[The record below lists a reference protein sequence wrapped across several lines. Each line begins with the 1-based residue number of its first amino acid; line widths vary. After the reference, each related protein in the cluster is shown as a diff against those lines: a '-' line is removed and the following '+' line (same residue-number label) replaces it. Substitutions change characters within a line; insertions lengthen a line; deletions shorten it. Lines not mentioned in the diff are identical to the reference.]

1 MAARGKFIAFEGID
15 GSGKSTQIL
24 LLQQKLTK
32 AGIPVYLTREPTD
45 GPYGA
50 MLHTIMT
57 GRLDACEET
66 IAALYVADR
75 MDHIKNTRNGILKK
89 LEEGMTVISDRYYFS
104 SYAYQGAHISMD
116 WTIQA
121 NSICANALRPDL
133 NVYLDISPEASF
145 QRISQNR
152 TDFEIYEKLDNLKN
166 TRDKYM
172 EAFERL
178 KEEERIERVSAEQP
192 LEQVERDIWKIVAP
206 LFGLS
211 ITE

>member
-1 MAARGKFIAFEGID
+1 MAVRGKFIAFEGID

-24 LLQQKLTK
+24 LLQQKLME

-75 MDHIKNTRNGILKK
+75 MDHIKNVRNGILKK
-89 LEEGMTVISDRYYFS
+89 LEEGMTVITDRYYFS

-121 NSICANALRPDL
+121 NSLCANALRPDL
-133 NVYLDISPEASF
+133 NLYLDISPEASF
-145 QRISQNR
+145 ERISRNR
-152 TDFEIYEKLDNLKN
+152 TDFEIYEKLDNLRN
-166 TRDKYM
+166 TRDKYF

-178 KEEERIERVSAEQP
+178 KHEERIEIVSAEQP
-192 LEQVERDIWKIVAP
+192 MEQVEQDIWKITAP
-206 LFGLS
+206 LFGLD
-211 ITE
+211 

>member
-1 MAARGKFIAFEGID
+1 MAVRGKFIAFEGID

-24 LLQQKLTK
+24 LLQQKLME

-75 MDHIKNTRNGILKK
+75 MDHIKNVRNGILKK
-89 LEEGMTVISDRYYFS
+89 LEEGMTVITDRYYFS

-121 NSICANALRPDL
+121 NSLCANALRPDL
-133 NVYLDISPEASF
+133 NLYLDISPEASF
-145 QRISQNR
+145 ERISRNR
-152 TDFEIYEKLDNLKN
+152 TDFEIYEKLDNLRN
-166 TRDKYM
+166 TRDKYF

-178 KEEERIERVSAEQP
+178 KHEERIEIVSAEQSV
-192 LEQVERDIWKIVAP
+192 EQVEQDIWKITAP
-206 LFGLS
+206 LFGLD
-211 ITE
+211 

>member
-1 MAARGKFIAFEGID
+1 MSTRGKFIAFEGID

-24 LLQQKLTK
+24 LLQRKLQE

-45 GPYGA
+45 GPYGS
-50 MLHTIMT
+50 MLHTIMI

-66 IAALYVADR
+66 IAAMYVADR
-75 MDHIKNTRNGILKK
+75 MDHIKNERNGILKK
-89 LEEGMTVISDRYYFS
+89 LEEGMTVITDRYYFS

-121 NSICANALRPDL
+121 NSLCANALKPDL
-133 NVYLDISPEASF
+133 NVYLDISPETSF

-166 TRDKYM
+166 TREKYM
-172 EAFERL
+172 EAFEKL
-178 KEEERIERVSAEQP
+178 KDEEKIAIVSADQS
-192 LEQVERDIWKIVAP
+192 LEQVEKDIWTAVAP
-206 LFGLS
+206 LFQMDR
-211 ITE
+211 

>member
-1 MAARGKFIAFEGID
+1 MSTRGKFIAFEGID

-24 LLQQKLTK
+24 LLQRKLQE

-45 GPYGA
+45 GPYGS

-66 IAALYVADR
+66 IAAMYVADR
-75 MDHIKNTRNGILKK
+75 MDHIKNERNGILKK
-89 LEEGMTVISDRYYFS
+89 LEEGMTVITDRYYFS

-121 NSICANALRPDL
+121 NSLCANALKPDL
-133 NVYLDISPEASF
+133 NVYLDISPETSF

-166 TRDKYM
+166 TREKYM
-172 EAFERL
+172 EAFEKL
-178 KEEERIERVSAEQP
+178 KDEEKIAIVSADQS
-192 LEQVERDIWKIVAP
+192 LEQVEKDIWTAVAP
-206 LFGLS
+206 LFQMDR
-211 ITE
+211 

>member
-1 MAARGKFIAFEGID
+1 MSTRGKFIAFEGID

-24 LLQQKLTK
+24 LLQKKLQE

-45 GPYGA
+45 GPYGS

-66 IAALYVADR
+66 IAAMYVADR
-75 MDHIKNTRNGILKK
+75 MDHIKNERNGILKK
-89 LEEGMTVISDRYYFS
+89 LEEGMTVITDRYYFS

-121 NSICANALRPDL
+121 NSLCANALKPDL
-133 NVYLDISPEASF
+133 NVYLDISPETSF

-166 TRDKYM
+166 TREKYM
-172 EAFERL
+172 EAFEKL
-178 KEEERIERVSAEQP
+178 KDEEKIAIVSANQS
-192 LEQVERDIWKIVAP
+192 LEQVEKDIWTAVAP
-206 LFGLS
+206 LFQLNV
-211 ITE
+211 

>member
-1 MAARGKFIAFEGID
+1 MTVRGKFIAFEGID
-15 GSGKSTQIL
+15 GSGKSTQSL
-24 LLQQKLTK
+24 LLQQKLME

-75 MDHIKNTRNGILKK
+75 MDHIKNVRNGILKK
-89 LEEGMTVISDRYYFS
+89 LEEGMTVITDRYYFS

-121 NSICANALRPDL
+121 NSLCANALRPDL
-133 NVYLDISPEASF
+133 NLYLDISPEASF
-145 QRISQNR
+145 ERISRNR
-152 TDFEIYEKLDNLKN
+152 TDFEIYEKLDNLRN
-166 TRDKYM
+166 TRDKYF

-178 KEEERIERVSAEQP
+178 KREERIEIVSAEQSV
-192 LEQVERDIWKIVAP
+192 EQVEQDIWKITAP
-206 LFGLS
+206 LFGLD
-211 ITE
+211 

>member
-1 MAARGKFIAFEGID
+1 MSVRGKFIAFEGID

-24 LLQQKLTK
+24 LLQQKLME

-75 MDHIKNTRNGILKK
+75 MDHIKNVRNGILKK
-89 LEEGMTVISDRYYFS
+89 LEEGMTVITDRYYFS

-121 NSICANALRPDL
+121 NSLCANALRPDL
-133 NVYLDISPEASF
+133 NLYLDLSPEASF
-145 QRISQNR
+145 ERIRRNR
-152 TDFEIYEKLDNLKN
+152 TDFEIYEKLDNLRN
-166 TRDKYM
+166 TRDKYF

-178 KEEERIERVSAEQP
+178 KNEERIEIVSAEQTV
-192 LEQVERDIWKIVAP
+192 EQVEQDIWKMTAP
-206 LFGLS
+206 LFGLD
-211 ITE
+211 

>member
-1 MAARGKFIAFEGID
+1 MAVRGKFIAFEGID

-24 LLQQKLTK
+24 LLQQKLME

-75 MDHIKNTRNGILKK
+75 MDHIKNERNGILKK
-89 LEEGMTVISDRYYFS
+89 LKEGMTVITDRYYFS

-121 NSICANALRPDL
+121 NSLCAHALRPDL

-145 QRISQNR
+145 ERISRNR
-152 TDFEIYEKLDNLKN
+152 TDFEIYEKLDNLRN
-166 TRDKYM
+166 TRDKYL

-178 KEEERIERVSAEQP
+178 KDEERIKMVSAEQP
-192 LEQVERDIWKIVAP
+192 VDQVERDIWKITAP
-206 LFGLS
+206 LFGLD
-211 ITE
+211 

>member
-1 MAARGKFIAFEGID
+1 MSTRGKFIAFEGID

-24 LLQQKLTK
+24 LLQKKLQE

-45 GPYGA
+45 GPYGS

-66 IAALYVADR
+66 IAAMYVADR
-75 MDHIKNTRNGILKK
+75 MDHIKNERNGILKK
-89 LEEGMTVISDRYYFS
+89 LEEGMTVIIDRYYFS

-121 NSICANALRPDL
+121 NSLCANALKPDL
-133 NVYLDISPEASF
+133 NVYLDISPETSF

-166 TRDKYM
+166 TREKYM
-172 EAFERL
+172 EAFEKL
-178 KEEERIERVSAEQP
+178 KDKEKIAIVSADQS
-192 LEQVERDIWKIVAP
+192 LEQVEKDIWTVVAP
-206 LFGLS
+206 LFQLDV
-211 ITE
+211 